1 LERITPNSRGSV
13 CSENQGVNLLRKGR
27 GQFAPNAGG
36 QFDRILQSIANRAI
50 LIAGMLFDI

>member
-36 QFDRILQSIANRAI
+36 QFDRILQKVIDFE
-50 LIAGMLFDI
+50 LGTTP